1 MKGKTDMKKSEFE
14 KPQLSQVENLT
25 MQLAIANRKLK
36 ESEQQRLDMIANISH
51 DLRAPM
57 TAIRSGIDYLNTFS
71 ANSMISY
78 EEFSQIL
85 HVLDMRSQA
94 LQHLINDLFYLTSL
108 ESKKNAFHFETLPLL
123 PFLEEYFFSL
133 EGDTHYAD
141 RQLCLDVPETL
152 QVSVSIDSDRII
164 RVLDNLFTNARK
176 YSQENDF
183 IRLNAFVTE
192 NNTVCISVAD
202 TGIGIPEE
210 SIEKIFQ
217 RSYTVSSSRT
227 PNSPTGSGLGL
238 SIVKAIIQRHG
249 GTVWCK
255 SQVGKGSI
263 FYFTL
268 PIVP

>member
-1 MKGKTDMKKSEFE
+1 MKKNEFE
-14 KPQLSQVENLT
+14 KPQLSEVENLT

-51 DLRAPM
+51 DLRAPI
-57 TAIRSGIDYLNTFS
+57 TAIRSSIDYLNTFS
-71 ANSMISY
+71 ADAMISY
-78 EEFSQIL
+78 EEFAQIL
-85 HVLDMRSQA
+85 QVIDLRSQS
-94 LQHLINDLFYLTSL
+94 LEHLINDLFYLTSL
-108 ESKKNAFHFETLPLL
+108 ESKKDAFHFETLPLL

-133 EGDTHYAD
+133 EIDSHYAN

-152 QVSVSIDSDRII
+152 QVSVTIDSARII

-176 YSQENDF
+176 YSKENDV

-192 NNTVCISVAD
+192 DQSVCISVAD
-202 TGIGIPEE
+202 TGIGIPAE

-217 RSYTVSSSRT
+217 RSYTVSNSRT
-227 PNSPTGSGLGL
+227 PNSSTGSGLGL

-249 GTVWCK
+249 GKVWCK
-255 SQVGKGSI
+255 SRVGKGSI

-268 PIVP
+268 PIAE